1 MIKVNNH
8 KLQRGSNKTDNTMD
22 HVPIVD
28 NLNSDNAFSDNG
40 LENAL
45 LLEESVK
52 NKKSNS

>member
-1 MIKVNNH
+1 MTKVNNH
-8 KLQRGSNKTDNTMD
+8 KLQRGSNKTKNTMD

-28 NLNSDNAFSDNG
+28 RLNSDNAFSENG

-52 NKKSNS
+52 NEESK